1 MGMRQPEIPPD
12 SERREFVK
20 KAACVAIG
28 AACAAAPITAGIAV
42 FLDPIRRSSPVAEP
56 IKVTTL
62 ESLPADGVPRKF
74 SIFASRTDAWNRY
87 PQAPIGAIYLRRTAD
102 RSVEALNVV
111 CPHAGCF
118 VDYMPS
124 RSGFFCP
131 CHNSSFGL
139 DGSIADVRSPSPR
152 PLDSLEVEIRNGL
165 EVWVKFQNFRAG
177 HAEKI
182 PVA

>member
-1 MGMRQPEIPPD
+1 MRQPEIPTDPA
-12 SERREFVK
+12 RRDFVK
-20 KAACVAIG
+20 KAASIAIG
-28 AACAAAPITAGIAV
+28 AACTAVPMAAGVAV
-42 FLDPIRRSSPVAEP
+42 FLDPLRRASPAAEP

-62 ESLPADGVPRKF
+62 EALPADGVPRKF
-74 SIFASRTDAWNRY
+74 SIFASRSDAWNRY

-102 RSVEALNVV
+102 KTVEALNVV

-118 VDYMPS
+118 VDYVPS
-124 RSGFFCP
+124 RNGFFCP

-152 PLDSLEVEIRNGL
+152 SLDMLEVEIRDGL

-177 HAEKI
+177 HAEKL